1 MSAWDP
7 HRDLMGL
14 LDALGRELVAS
25 GGPEVQAACFDD
37 GDSILTAARDVRELI
52 GTLIDDPDDS
62 EAGVRRL
69 ETAAVRELLA
79 RQH

>member
-1 MSAWDP
+1 MSVWDP
-7 HRDLMGL
+7 HRDLVRL
-14 LDALGRELVAS
+14 LAALSGELIAS

-52 GTLIDDPDDS
+52 GTLIDDADEP
-62 EAGVRRL
+62 EAGARPH
-69 ETAAVRELLA
+69 EAANGPALLA

>member
-7 HRDLMGL
+7 HRDLVRL
-14 LDALGRELVAS
+14 LAALSREVVTS
-25 GGPEVQAACFDD
+25 GGPEVQAACFED

-52 GTLIDDPDDS
+52 GTLIDDSD
-62 EAGVRRL
+62 EGGVRPL
-69 ETAAVRELLA
+69 EAVDGPELLA